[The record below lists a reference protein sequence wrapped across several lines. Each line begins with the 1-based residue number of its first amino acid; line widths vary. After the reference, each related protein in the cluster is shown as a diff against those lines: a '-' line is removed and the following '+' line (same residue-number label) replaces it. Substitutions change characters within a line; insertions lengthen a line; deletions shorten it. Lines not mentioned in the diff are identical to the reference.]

1 MNSIYRDFGFT
12 LIEVLVAVAIFAL
25 VSTAVQKTISQNLQ
39 LSHDLENKTIAS
51 WIAQNRLNQVK
62 LVVDSAEEGR
72 QSGRKQTTV
81 EMASRSWRVT
91 TEFEKTNNKNISRVD
106 IDVAL
111 MHEGIDGHESFY
123 SLSGFV
129 RSE

>member
-1 MNSIYRDFGFT
+1 MNSIYRNFGFT
-12 LIEVLVAVAIFAL
+12 LIEVLFAVAIFAL
-25 VSTAVQKTISQNLQ
+25 VSTAVQKIISQDLQ

-51 WIAQNRLNQVK
+51 WIAQNRLYQVK
-62 LVVDSAEEGR
+62 LVVDSGKEGQ
-72 QSGRKQTTV
+72 QSGSKQTTV

-111 MHEGIDGHESFY
+111 MHGVADGYESFY
-123 SLSGFV
+123 TLSGFV